1 MTPNNA
7 SERTVKHSGPYRARN
22 RLRARRC
29 GVAAWSA
36 AQLGR

>member
-7 SERTVKHSGPYRARN
+7 SERTVKHSGPHRARN
-22 RLRARRC
+22 GLRAHRC
-29 GVAAWSA
+29 GMGARPA